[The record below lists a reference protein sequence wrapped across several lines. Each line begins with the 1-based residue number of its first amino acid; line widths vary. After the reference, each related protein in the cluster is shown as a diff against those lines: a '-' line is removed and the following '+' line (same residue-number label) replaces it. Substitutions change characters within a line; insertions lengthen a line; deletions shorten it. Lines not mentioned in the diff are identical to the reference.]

1 MIVSDDTKANGLFT
15 LTEALQTQIIT
26 ALGEIGI
33 TITAEDLFDL
43 SMLNEIY
50 EANPGLITG

>member
-1 MIVSDDTKANGLFT
+1 MVSADTKANGLFT
-15 LTEALQTQIIT
+15 LTEELQSQIIT
-26 ALGEIGI
+26 ALGNIGI

-50 EANPGLITG
+50 AGRTPA

>member
-1 MIVSDDTKANGLFT
+1 MSADTKANGLFT
-15 LTEALQTQIIT
+15 LTDALQAQIIG
-26 ALGEIGI
+26 ALEEIGI

-50 EANPGLITG
+50 ADNPSLITG